1 MIKAIE
7 KIDNLSYK
15 DRLIEEFLTLE
26 SRIKLL
32 ASFLTSPTFKGFS
45 FIYKLYL
52 RKQYCAMNTYLKYL
66 SKRMKYLNIDEKAI
80 NFYITEEKAKSLI
93 LKENLKRIEED
104 LKGKKETKE
113 KKSKSKKSK
122 KND

>member
-1 MIKAIE
+1 MIKAVE
-7 KIDNLSYK
+7 KINNLSYK

-32 ASFLTSPTFKGFS
+32 ADFLISPTFKDFS

-66 SKRMKYLNIDEKAI
+66 SKRMKYLNIDETAI

-93 LKENLKRIEED
+93 LKESLKRIEDD

-113 KKSKSKKSK
+113 KKSKSKKAK